1 MEKIATYKF
10 LFPATLLL
18 ALVACGTGSKK
29 MNRRVTL
36 WRKDKIPYGTYFAYE
51 NMKYI
56 FPGAS
61 ISINKS
67 SPSAFNINYTS
78 TEPTGNISR
87 KAYVIIAPRVLPDKS
102 EINALMNFVGE
113 GNQLFISSFHIGD
126 SLLSYLKVKTRDNYE
141 IFNEHDSLQLSVYNP
156 VTYDSLSFHYPG
168 FAIDS
173 YVSSM
178 DSQYTTILGRD
189 AKGHPDFVKFS
200 YKGGGAIF
208 LHFAPMALSNFFLLH
223 GDNKAYYDNVF
234 SYLSASVTEIKWDD
248 YFRYSRTSNFSSLQY
263 IFGNQSLRWAFWL
276 ILLLFTLIYLFESK
290 RRQKLI
296 PILQPLNNSS
306 LDFVRTIGRLYYQQ
320 KDNGNLV
327 VKMITHFLDHIRT
340 KYNLATSVLDDDFI
354 DRLSYKSGFNKQ
366 ELKDMVHDIKLF
378 QENPS
383 CTDDELL
390 ALNKKMEVF
399 FKQV

>member
-1 MEKIATYKF
+1 MMALLF
-10 LFPATLLL
+10 LSL
-18 ALVACGTGSKK
+18 AGCESGNPK
-29 MNRRVTL
+29 MNRTITL

-51 NMKYI
+51 NLKYI
-56 FPGAS
+56 FPNAA
-61 ISINKS
+61 ITINKN
-67 SPSAFNINYTS
+67 SPAHFNFNYAS
-78 TEPTGNISR
+78 TNGNNIAGRKVYIIIS
-87 KAYVIIAPRVLPDKS
+87 PRMIPDKS

-113 GNQLFISSFHIGD
+113 GNQVFISSFHIGD
-126 SLLSYLKVKTRDNYE
+126 SLLSFLKIRTRDNYDPA
-141 IFNEHDSLQLSVYNP
+141 NVGDSLRVSVYNP
-156 VTYDSLSFHYPG
+156 VSYDSLSFYYPG
-168 FAIDS
+168 FNIDS
-173 YVSSM
+173 RVSSM
-178 DSQYTTILGRD
+178 DSQYTTILGQD
-189 AKGHPDFVKFS
+189 AEGRANFVKFG
-200 YKGGGAIF
+200 YKGGGAIY
-208 LHFAPMALSNFFLLH
+208 LHFAPLAFSNFFLLH
-223 GDNKAYYDNVF
+223 RDNKAYYDNVF
-234 SYLSASVTEIKWDD
+234 SHLAFSATEVKWDD
-248 YFRYSRTSNFSSLQY
+248 YFRYTKTNNFSSLQY
-263 IFGNQSLRWAFWL
+263 IFGNRSLRWAFWL
-276 ILLLFTLIYLFESK
+276 VLLLFALIYLFESK

-327 VKMITHFLDHIRT
+327 TKMITHFLDHIRT